1 MAATPHTESRTR
13 KVLYAGLIGNLLVM
27 VTKAIAAAIT
37 QSSAMMS
44 EAVHSL
50 VDTSNEVLL
59 LYGARQAKRP
69 PDERHPLGHGREVY
83 FWSFIVSLLI
93 FTTGAGVSMVQGV
106 HRMISPLE
114 PESFGVAY
122 AVLAL
127 AFLIEG
133 ASWWVAFNEFRR
145 RKGSRGFIEAARDTK
160 DPSTVIVFFEDSA
173 ALAGITLAFMG
184 TGLAQLTGEP
194 RFDAAASIAIGLLL
208 GAVALF
214 LARENKHL
222 LIGEGARPA
231 LQESVAEIA
240 AAERG
245 VEHFNGM
252 LSIQLAPR
260 EVVVALSIDFEDQLT
275 AVEVQAIVA
284 RLETRIRKKHSDVV
298 LILVKPQDAAT
309 YAKARHAW
317 VSGERTS
324 TPQ

>member
-1 MAATPHTESRTR
+1 MAATHPVEAGNR

-27 VTKAIAAAIT
+27 VTKAVAAAIT
-37 QSSAMMS
+37 QSAAMMS

-59 LYGARQAKRP
+59 LYGAHQAKRP
-69 PDERHPLGHGREVY
+69 PDELHPLGHGREVY

-93 FTTGAGVSMVQGV
+93 FTTGAGVSMYQGI
-106 HRMISPLE
+106 HRMIAPVE
-114 PESFGVAY
+114 PESFVVAY

-127 AFLIEG
+127 AAMIEG
-133 ASWWVAFNEFRR
+133 ASWWVAFREFRR

-160 DPSTVIVFFEDSA
+160 DPSTIIVFFEDSA
-173 ALAGITLAFMG
+173 ALAGIAIAFLG

-194 RFDAAASIAIGLLL
+194 RFDAAASVAIGLLL
-208 GAVALF
+208 GGVALF

-231 LQESVAEIA
+231 LQESVAAITRMEG
-240 AAERG
+240 G
-245 VEHFNGM
+245 VENFNGM

-275 AVEVQAIVA
+275 AREVQDVVA
-284 RLETRIRKKHSDVV
+284 RLEARIRKQHPDVV

-317 VSGERTS
+317 VSGDRTA